1 MKTFK
6 STLGEVAQ
14 PLSQGEKAFK
24 GLHNPVKAEKLVPG
38 VTDQEHVFNGTA
50 RKLDP
55 KTASYEIYKSEDE
68 SKENYDKG
76 LKVKEE
82 PYAEEV
88 DHVEEGKANWDK
100 AHKHGLIDTL
110 HNRMLQKKAMPPLG
124 ARSRADNRE
133 LAAKA
138 VAVGKGGKIK
148 EEAEAIDEKI
158 TKKTSAGE
166 IISDFVHSKN
176 PKFAGKSKEMR
187 RKMALGAYYAKQKEV
202 SEDIKANKETNTHDY
217 VKQNVKFA
225 SKRTSEV
232 EKEISH
238 DCAKHVAHEEWG
250 FGVCI
255 PECHTIVET
264 AEGVGYVTHYDIEFA
279 HGIELNVP
287 VENLHVLVSENHGHA
302 ARKSMKEDV
311 DYDYEGEMAKTE
323 LRAMCDKADKL
334 ANMLKDDQ
342 QLEAWLQSKISRA
355 KDYIDAVY
363 DYMMYRDQP
372 TVTAAPVMPTQSA
385 SMASTYGTFLNR
397 MGEEK
402 MSHNEFKKQAPPF
415 NKATFADRLAL
426 IKKAKQTKEEKEH
439 QVVEEVEQVDEALGT
454 MSNIKAGVQFGK
466 ESGRRIANMVRN
478 EKARKAALSPKQKE
492 IAAVAGDPDKIDAED
507 FKTLRARK
515 K

>member
-6 STLGEVAQ
+6 NKIDEVAQ
-14 PLSQGEKAFK
+14 PLSQGEKNFK

-38 VTDQEHVFNGTA
+38 VTDQEHVFKGLA

-55 KTASYEIYKSEDE
+55 KTASYEIYKTEDE

-88 DHVEEGKANWDK
+88 EVN
-100 AHKHGLIDTL
+100 
-110 HNRMLQKKAMPPLG
+110 
-124 ARSRADNRE
+124 
-133 LAAKA
+133 
-138 VAVGKGGKIK
+138 
-148 EEAEAIDEKI
+148 EKI
-158 TKKTSAGE
+158 TKKTSAGD
-166 IISDFVHSKN
+166 IISDFIRSKN
-176 PKFAGKSKEMR
+176 PKFAGKSKEER

-202 SEDIKANKETNTHDY
+202 SEDIKANKETNTHNY
-217 VKQNVKFA
+217 VKQNAKFA
-225 SKRTSEV
+225 SKRASEV

-264 AEGVGYVTHYDIEFA
+264 TEGEGYVTHYDIEFA

-287 VENLHVLVSENHGHA
+287 VEDLAVLVSENHGHA

-372 TVTAAPVMPTQSA
+372 TVAAAPVMPTQST
-385 SMASTYGTFLNR
+385 SMASTYGSFLNR
-397 MGEEK
+397 MGEEV
-402 MSHNEFKKQAPPF
+402 
-415 NKATFADRLAL
+415 
-426 IKKAKQTKEEKEH
+426 EK
-439 QVVEEVEQVDEALGT
+439 VDEALGT
-454 MSNIKAGVQFGK
+454 IKNMKAATKFTPANIAKMDR
-466 ESGRRIANMVRN
+466 E
-478 EKARKAALSPKQKE
+478 EKARKAALSPKQKK
-492 IAAVAGDPDKIDAED
+492 IAAIAGHPEKIDAAD
-507 FKTLRARK
+507 FAALRAGKKVNTEEVEILSPALKRAFERK
-515 K
+515 I